1 MNNIFSFRFSTFVT
15 LNIISLLL
23 VSSWSYG
30 ATREYWDWLDRWVF
44 DATNPLLNELGG
56 VWSWFWAVLSIRIA
70 DLIPFFIILWFFYAK
85 GVIFESKDRLVGL
98 IGFALLGVVML
109 FVRELLDFYV
119 DYNHLNRASPTMLIG
134 EAVRLSSM
142 YPDFGLKDY
151 SGDSFPGDHAAV
163 LFTWLGYCLFFVRNK
178 WTPWILFVVVLFVM
192 PRLMAGAHWMSD
204 IMVGGISTALTALA
218 FGLYTPLLN
227 TPQKILNKITNRI
240 LRK

>member
-1 MNNIFSFRFSTFVT
+1 MNNIFSFRFSTFAT

-30 ATREYWDWLDRWVF
+30 VTREYWDWLDRWVF

-178 WTPWILFVVVLFVM
+178 WTAWILFVVVLFVM

-204 IMVGGISTALTALA
+204 IKLHTPPNS
-218 FGLYTPLLN
+218 FNKGLVASN
-227 TPQKILNKITNRI
+227 THRSNQSQYSLVAP
-240 LRK
+240 